1 MNTDQIIKKSK
12 ILMKLAI
19 LYVLV
24 LVLFYKVKSNEQRF
38 FLSMLLYVLA
48 LSVFHINFKTGIFY
62 FFMAIFAALTEHVFI
77 NFMHLSWEYK
87 KPDFLLLP
95 CWLVPLWALAILMIS
110 RTVI

>member
-1 MNTDQIIKKSK
+1 MNVNYIIKKSK

-19 LYVLV
+19 LYVLI
-24 LVLFYKVKSNEQRF
+24 LILFYKVKSNEQRF
-38 FLSMLLYVLA
+38 FFSLLLYVLA
-48 LSVFHINFKTGIFY
+48 LAAFHINYKTGIFY
-62 FFMAIFAALTEHVFI
+62 FLMGIFAALTEHVFI

-110 RTVI
+110 R